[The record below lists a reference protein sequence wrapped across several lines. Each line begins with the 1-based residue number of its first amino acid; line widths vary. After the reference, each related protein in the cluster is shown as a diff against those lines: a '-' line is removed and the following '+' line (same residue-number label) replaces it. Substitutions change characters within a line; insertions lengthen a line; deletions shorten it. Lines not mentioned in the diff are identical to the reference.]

1 MARKV
6 REINVIHVFKD
17 GLVTTDPKARTVPAE
32 ICRQIHDIA
41 EKIRIREA
49 LEAAS
54 RSTADTEA
62 DNKEGVRIIAD
73 RRTV

>member
-6 REINVIHVFKD
+6 QEIKVIHHFKD
-17 GLVTTDPKARTVPAE
+17 GLVTTDPRARTVPPE

-49 LEAAS
+49 LEAAN
-54 RSTADTEA
+54 RSTTAIDTE
-62 DNKEGVRIIAD
+62 E
-73 RRTV
+73 